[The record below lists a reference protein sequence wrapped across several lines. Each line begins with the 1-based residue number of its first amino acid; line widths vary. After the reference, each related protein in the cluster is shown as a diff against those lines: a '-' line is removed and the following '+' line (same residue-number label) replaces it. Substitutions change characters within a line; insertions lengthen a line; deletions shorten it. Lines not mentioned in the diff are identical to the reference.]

1 MMIIICDLKLYDTK
15 AFKATMVYTDP
26 PVSETSSNL
35 LGNDIDMTITIEGSS
50 SVLYPNGLDL
60 WVYFIVEERMRIV
73 TIILSKSQFPREN
86 CLKEEW

>member
-1 MMIIICDLKLYDTK
+1 
-15 AFKATMVYTDP
+15 MVYTDP

-60 WVYFIVEERMRIV
+60 WGEFILEEHKRIV
-73 TIILSKSQFPREN
+73 TTISNK
-86 CLKEEW
+86 